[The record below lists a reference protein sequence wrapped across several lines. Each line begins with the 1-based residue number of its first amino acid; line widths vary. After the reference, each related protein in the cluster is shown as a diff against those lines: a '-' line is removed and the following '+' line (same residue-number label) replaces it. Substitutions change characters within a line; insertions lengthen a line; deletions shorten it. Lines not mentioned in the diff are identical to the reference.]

1 MLNGAPPSPM
11 TMPPELLEAGEVD
24 ELPELLLEDLPEP
37 EDVLP
42 LTVVVEVC
50 DDPVP
55 ELLPACEEVL
65 APVVVELPLELVE
78 LLVVPLEPPLEMPP
92 EPPST
97 LPLAPHPAR

>member
-78 LLVVPLEPPLEMPP
+78 LLVVPLEPLELPP